1 MDRFIVRGGEKLYGK
16 PQIYSAKNSVL
27 PIISASILSEGKTE
41 IDDCP
46 KINDVDVMSEI
57 IASLGGSVSF
67 RGTSLCLDTTNV
79 CEWRMP
85 CDLTKKIRASL
96 FTVGALLARF
106 GCASICRSG
115 GCNIGER
122 PIDIH
127 IEAFRNLGVDVCEG
141 EHVTFRQNKTVGGKV
156 KLRYPSVGATES
168 VMMFATKL
176 KGETVIEN
184 AAAEPE
190 IKDLQNYLN
199 LLGAKV
205 SGAGSPVIK
214 IDGGFPL
221 KTESVCFLP
230 SKDRIEAGTFLLSG
244 VACGGEMEFYREDL
258 KNLDATLK
266 ILSNNA
272 CKIRPKN
279 DKIINVEF
287 HSPKSGFGKVDAMP
301 YPAFPT
307 DLQPQLVAC
316 SCFANGVTVVED
328 KVFPDRFGYVGE
340 LLKTG
345 ADVTRRG
352 NMCAVV
358 GGKELSG
365 ATMDAG
371 DLRGG
376 VALLIAALGAKG
388 KSEILNVKHIDRGYC
403 SLEETFRTLGAN
415 VERVTL

>member
-266 ILSNNA
+266 I
-272 CKIRPKN
+272 
-279 DKIINVEF
+279 
-287 HSPKSGFGKVDAMP
+287 
-301 YPAFPT
+301 
-307 DLQPQLVAC
+307 
-316 SCFANGVTVVED
+316 
-328 KVFPDRFGYVGE
+328 
-340 LLKTG
+340 
-345 ADVTRRG
+345 
-352 NMCAVV
+352 
-358 GGKELSG
+358 
-365 ATMDAG
+365 
-371 DLRGG
+371 
-376 VALLIAALGAKG
+376 
-388 KSEILNVKHIDRGYC
+388 
-403 SLEETFRTLGAN
+403 
-415 VERVTL
+415 